1 MANVSNY
8 APRKIASIGPAIAVA
23 FTTFARDIGHGA
35 LSTAKLLVMVV
46 GCTALLA
53 AGVLVSSD
61 DARSLL
67 EARLSAT
74 GTVAAIPPDVDATDA
89 KTADGRARTAAD
101 DPQQKRV
108 VQYLARRYRVAD
120 GAVRLLVAT
129 AFQIGKEKNLDP
141 LLILSVVAIESSLN
155 PFAESAMG
163 AQGLMQVMT
172 RVHAQRF
179 ESHGGETAALDPIAN
194 MKVGSSILHELI
206 SRGGSVE
213 RGLQLYVGAGN
224 MPDDGG
230 YGVRVLG
237 ERARLQMAA
246 AGKVDAALSAA
257 IRAAAAPAPVPESKP
272 VMLPVNADL
281 SVPLEPTRLLIPANS
296 TSETHHLPAA
306 PEHSV

>member
-1 MANVSNY
+1 MVNASHYVLH
-8 APRKIASIGPAIAVA
+8 KIKVAGPGAVGA
-23 FTTFARDIGHGA
+23 VVTFARDIGHGA
-35 LSTAKLLVMVV
+35 LSTSKLLVMVA

-53 AGVLVSSD
+53 TGVLVSSEE
-61 DARSLL
+61 ARSMV
-67 EARLSAT
+67 EARISPPA
-74 GTVAAIPPDVDATDA
+74 TVATAEPEAS
-89 KTADGRARTAAD
+89 ADGDTSGDRARVPAV
-101 DPQQKRV
+101 DPQQKRIA
-108 VQYLARRYRVAD
+108 QYLARRYRVAD

-129 AFQIGKEKNLDP
+129 AYQIGSEKNLDP

-155 PFAESAMG
+155 PFAESSMG

-179 ESHGGETAALDPIAN
+179 QPHGGETAALDPITN

-237 ERARLQMAA
+237 ERSRLQMAA
-246 AGKVDAALSAA
+246 AGRVDAALSAA
-257 IRAAAAPAPVPESKP
+257 IRAAAPAAAPESKP
-272 VMLPVNADL
+272 VVLPVNAVLD
-281 SVPLEPTRLLIPANS
+281 VPLDSTGVPFPNS
-296 TSETHHLPAA
+296 TGETHLLPAA
-306 PEHSV
+306 PENSV

>member
-1 MANVSNY
+1 MANPANY
-8 APRKIASIGPAIAVA
+8 ALRKIGAIGPVVAVA
-23 FTTFARDIGHGA
+23 CITFFRDITAGA
-35 LSTAKLLVMVV
+35 MSTAKLVVMLS
-46 GCTALLA
+46 GCAALLA
-53 AGVLVSSD
+53 AGVLASSQ
-61 DARSLL
+61 DARSALEVRLL
-67 EARLSAT
+67 GPEA
-74 GTVAAIPPDVDATDA
+74 VAIVSTDEPDAESVQI
-89 KTADGRARTAAD
+89 RAPITAD

-120 GAVRLLVAT
+120 GAVRLLVST
-129 AFQIGKEKNLDP
+129 AFQIGREKNLDP

-155 PFAESAMG
+155 PFAESSMG

-179 ESHGGETAALDPIAN
+179 EPHGGETAALDPIAN

-237 ERARLQMAA
+237 ERARLQLAA
-246 AGKVDAALSAA
+246 TGRVDAALSAA
-257 IRAAAAPAPVPESKP
+257 IRAAAAPAPVPELKP
-272 VMLPVNADL
+272 VALPVNAD
-281 SVPLEPTRLLIPANS
+281 EPTLLLPPPNS
-296 TSETHHLPAA
+296 TTEAQQLPSAR
-306 PEHSV
+306 EQSV